1 MRGSKAGFGDL
12 KRLHQQ
18 AQARRRDEEA
28 VAAAARDASDAQA
41 HKAAAGVAR
50 AAAAS
55 SPQEDLRAFHR
66 AMGSVMP
73 LRADE
78 RVVHTHRPDPQDV
91 PAQRRAA
98 ALGETARRA
107 DAGISDGGVTHL
119 LSENGTAYVR
129 ADAAPDTAR
138 RLRRGEWQ
146 AGAELDLHGLRVEQA
161 RHALLSFIEECLEHG
176 IRCVRVVHGKG
187 YGSEGLNP
195 VLKDKARTWL
205 VQKTRCHRLFRGAGT
220 RRRRRRLAGA
230 AASAG
235 RGAPVKRIGV
245 VDLVRYCA
253 ITGVQIAP
261 LDKIRQRGSTYPRIG
276 RNVP

>member
-18 AQARRRDEEA
+18 AQARRRDQEA
-28 VAAAARDASDAQA
+28 TETAAREAQA
-41 HKAAAGVAR
+41 RKAAAGPAR
-50 AAAAS
+50 PAPPS
-55 SPQEDLRAFHR
+55 NPEDDLRAFQR
-66 AMGSVMP
+66 AMGAVTP

-78 RVVHTHRPDPQDV
+78 RVVHTQRRDPDDIPT
-91 PAQRRAA
+91 QRRAA

-107 DAGISDGGVTHL
+107 DAGISDGGVAQL

-161 RHALLSFIEECLEHG
+161 RHAVLSFIDECLEYG

-195 VLKDKARTWL
+195 VLKDKARSWL
-205 VQKTRCHRLFRGAGT
+205 VQKPDVIAFSEAPEREGGSGALLVLLRQQEEA
-220 RRRRRRLAGA
+220 RR
-230 AASAG
+230 
-235 RGAPVKRIGV
+235 
-245 VDLVRYCA
+245 
-253 ITGVQIAP
+253 
-261 LDKIRQRGSTYPRIG
+261 
-276 RNVP
+276 

>member
-18 AQARRRDEEA
+18 AQEQRRVEETA
-28 VAAAARDASDAQA
+28 AAAARATQARKPADPVRAAQASD
-41 HKAAAGVAR
+41 
-50 AAAAS
+50 
-55 SPQEDLRAFHR
+55 PQDDLLAFQR
-66 AMGSVMP
+66 AMRSVTR
-73 LRADE
+73 LRVDDRAL
-78 RVVHTHRPDPQDV
+78 HTHRPDPADI

-107 DAGISDGGVTHL
+107 DAGISDGGVAHL
-119 LSENGTAYVR
+119 LSENGTSYVR

-138 RLRRGEWQ
+138 KLRRGEWQ

-161 RHALLSFIEECLEHG
+161 RHAVLSFIDECLEHG

-205 VQKTRCHRLFRGAGT
+205 VQKPDVIAFSEAPEREGGSGA
-220 RRRRRRLAGA
+220 L
-230 AASAG
+230 
-235 RGAPVKRIGV
+235 
-245 VDLVRYCA
+245 LV
-253 ITGVQIAP
+253 
-261 LDKIRQRGSTYPRIG
+261 LLRQLEETPR
-276 RNVP
+276 

>member
-1 MRGSKAGFGDL
+1 MRDSKTGFGDL
-12 KRLHQQ
+12 KRLHDQ
-18 AQARRRDEEA
+18 AQARRREEA
-28 VAAAARDASDAQA
+28 AAQA
-41 HKAAAGVAR
+41 ATREAQARKAAASPAR
-50 AAAAS
+50 AAPVS
-55 SPQEDLRAFHR
+55 SPQEDLRAFQR
-66 AMGSVMP
+66 AMGTVIP

-78 RVVHTHRPDPQDV
+78 RVVHVRRPDPDDI

-107 DAGISDGGVTHL
+107 DAGISDGGAAQL

-138 RLRRGEWQ
+138 KLRRGEWQ

-161 RHALLSFIEECLEHG
+161 RHAVLSFIDECLEHG

-205 VQKTRCHRLFRGAGT
+205 VQKPDVIAFSEAPEREGGSGALLVLLRQPEEA
-220 RRRRRRLAGA
+220 RR
-230 AASAG
+230 
-235 RGAPVKRIGV
+235 
-245 VDLVRYCA
+245 
-253 ITGVQIAP
+253 
-261 LDKIRQRGSTYPRIG
+261 
-276 RNVP
+276 